1 MRSVYNFWCISFV
14 SSEFLK
20 HVHDL
25 PSESRKNNFTGLKNT
40 QNCLFSSHLL
50 FRQLWT
56 EVLGHFRVPGAFSN
70 AHRSNTPFTPQTMLD
85 ECIHNFIRVSTLYR
99 VWGGRTARKFRKGC
113 TVQREPRN
121 DRKIRI
127 LQYCPKDF
135 CPGLQLFSDGSN
147 KAPVPRKLFLSN
159 EVTIF

>member
-70 AHRSNTPFTPQTMLD
+70 AHRSNPSPHPTNNVGRVYPEFFPSF
-85 ECIHNFIRVSTLYR
+85 NFAQGV
-99 VWGGRTARKFRKGC
+99 GGENCK
-113 TVQREPRN
+113 
-121 DRKIRI
+121 KISKRMHCLEGTEKSQKNMNI
-127 LQYCPKDF
+127 EVLSQGLFFQDFSYLQMAAIKLLSQENCF
-135 CPGLQLFSDGSN
+135 LQM
-147 KAPVPRKLFLSN
+147 K
-159 EVTIF
+159 